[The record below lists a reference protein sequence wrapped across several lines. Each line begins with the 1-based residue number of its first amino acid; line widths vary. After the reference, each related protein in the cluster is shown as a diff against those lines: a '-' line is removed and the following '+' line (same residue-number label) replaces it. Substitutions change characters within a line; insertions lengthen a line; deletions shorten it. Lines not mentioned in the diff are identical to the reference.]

1 MAVFHYLVKN
11 DEGSRN
17 EGDIRAES
25 MDLALQK
32 LTTNGQIVIT
42 LKEVDTTFDFLGPFL
57 DEINLTFE
65 RIKNRV
71 PLANIVFFT
80 RQLATMFSA
89 GLTLE
94 RAIQALAVEEK
105 HKKFKKILT
114 EVGSSIRKGLNLS
127 ESLARHPGVF
137 NNLFVAMTKAG
148 EVSGNLNEI
157 LDQLASYLENLD
169 DTRRKVKGAMTYPIF
184 MVIFLGCMVLAMLV
198 WIIPKFSE
206 VYAQLGASL
215 PGATRKMMDASA
227 WVTENLGFMLFNLIL
242 VSLTVF
248 LISKTQRGGFI
259 IDSIKLKIPVF
270 GNLLDQSILNKFC
283 KTFGILIGAGVPV
296 LEAMGLLKKVV
307 GNRVY
312 EKAVADASDYIRD
325 GDNIS
330 TALRRTEIFPSILLQ
345 LTSTGEETGEIDDL
359 LDRAADYYHKQ
370 VNALVERM
378 TTLIEPLLILLVG
391 AVIALMVVLTY
402 LPVFHL
408 GSALQSGL

>member
-11 DEGSRN
+11 DEGSRS
-17 EGDIRAES
+17 EGDVRAEN

-32 LTTNGQIVIT
+32 VASNGQIVIT

-65 RIKNRV
+65 RLKNRV

-94 RAIQALAVEEK
+94 RAIQGLAVEEK
-105 HKKFKKILT
+105 HKKFKRILM

-127 ESLARHPGVF
+127 EALSRHPGVF

-169 DTRRKVKGAMTYPIF
+169 DTRRKVKGALTYPIF

-206 VYAQLGASL
+206 VYSQLGASL
-215 PGATRKMMDASA
+215 PGATKKMMDASA
-227 WVTENLGFMLFNLIL
+227 WVSENLGFMFFNVVFLFLIM
-242 VSLTVF
+242 F
-248 LISKTQRGGFI
+248 LISKTQRGGFV
-259 IDSIKLKIPVF
+259 IDSFKLKIPVF
-270 GNLLDQSILNKFC
+270 GSLMNQSILNKFC

-296 LEAMGLLKKVV
+296 LEAMALLKRVV

-312 EKAVADASDYIRD
+312 EKAVADAANYIRD
-325 GDNIS
+325 GYNIS
-330 TALRRTEIFPSILLQ
+330 TALRRTEVFPSILLQ
-345 LTSTGEETGEIDDL
+345 LVSTGEETGEIDDL